1 MNIYLET
8 TIFNYYFDAER
19 DAHAATVKLFNEII
33 TAKFHP
39 FTSIFVVEELENAPK
54 DKSRLMIDLI
64 SKFNIVVLPENEQA
78 VRIAKLFIDNNNIIP
93 SKYLMGSL
101 HIALSLVN
109 NFDKIIT
116 LNFKHIIR
124 NKTKIFVEYISKIN
138 DYRSFTINLP
148 MEVIGNDEN

>member
-8 TIFNYYFDAER
+8 TIFNYYFDADR
-19 DAHAATVKLFNEII
+19 DAHAATVKLFNEIV

-78 VRIAKLFIDNNNIIP
+78 VRIAKLFIDNNIIP
-93 SKYLMGSL
+93 SKYLIDAL

-109 NFDKIIT
+109 NLDKIIT

-124 NKTKIFVEYISKIN
+124 DKTKIFAEYISKIN
-138 DYRSFTINLP
+138 GYRSLTINSP
-148 MEVIGNDEN
+148 MEVIDNDEN